1 MATMKT
7 LYLECNMGCSGDML
21 LGALLE
27 LIPEPQRWLDRFH
40 QIGLPRVRLERSE
53 QAKCGVYGTH
63 VSVLIDDAI
72 EETQGSCHHHHDHH
86 DLGHIT
92 DLIRSLAIPDPV
104 REHAL
109 AVYDLLARAEAQ
121 VHRTAVDQIH
131 FHEVGALDAVADIV
145 GVCMLLDE
153 LKPDRILASPVVAGS
168 GTVRCAHGILP
179 VPAPATAL
187 LLHGIPWRSGALDGE
202 LCTPTGAALLRHFVQ
217 EFGPMPTLTVQ
228 QVGIGT
234 GQKDFPQANLLR
246 AFWCDSHPDSH
257 TAPDRIAELR
267 CTLDDMTGEDL
278 GFAVQLLL
286 DAGALDVYTLPIQ
299 MKKNRPG
306 VILCVTC
313 PVEDSD
319 AMAQLMLCHTTT
331 AGVRRQVEERY
342 VLQTRFSQADTPYGP
357 VRIKHYSGFGVEKS
371 KPEFND
377 LARAAAEHGVS
388 IETVRRSLTLC

>member
-1 MATMKT
+1 MKT

-27 LIPEPQRWLDRFH
+27 LIPEPQHWLDQFRH
-40 QIGLPRVRLERSE
+40 IGLPRVRLEQST
-53 QAKCGVYGTH
+53 QAKCGIYGTH
-63 VSVLIDDAI
+63 VSVLIDGSI
-72 EETQGSCHHHHDHH
+72 EEKEGSCHHHHDHH
-86 DLGHIT
+86 GLGHIT

-104 REHAL
+104 KEQAL
-109 AVYDLLARAEAQ
+109 AVYHLLAQAEAQ
-121 VHRTAVDQIH
+121 VHRTSVDQIH

-145 GVCMLLDE
+145 GVCLLLDE
-153 LKPDRILASPVVAGS
+153 LRPDRILASPVVTGS

-187 LLHGIPWRSGALDGE
+187 LLQGIPWRSGTLEGE

-217 EFGPMPTLTVQ
+217 EFGPIPTLTVDRI
-228 QVGIGT
+228 GIGT

-246 AFWCDSHPDSH
+246 AFWCGSPSSPH
-257 TAPDRIAELR
+257 TAPNRIAELR

-306 VILCVTC
+306 IILCVTC
-313 PVEDSD
+313 PEEDSD
-319 AMAQLMLCHTTT
+319 VLAQLMLCHTTT
-331 AGVRRQVEERY
+331 AGVRKQVEERY
-342 VLQTRFSQADTPYGP
+342 VLQTHFSQTDTPYGP
-357 VRIKHYSGFGVEKS
+357 IRIKHYSGFGVEKF
-371 KPEFND
+371 KPEFED
-377 LARAAAEHGVS
+377 LARAAREHGVS
-388 IETVRRSLTLC
+388 IETVRRCLKKS